1 MEPPNM
7 SEVIE
12 RAVSELNAKLGDGFD
27 GSAKFIIED
36 EGTIVIDDA
45 GARAGDTPTDV
56 TLTAD
61 ADTFRQ
67 LLGGDLDP
75 MAAFMQGRLKVDGD
89 MSAAMK
95 LSSALG

>member
-1 MEPPNM
+1 M

-12 RAVSELNAKLGDGFD
+12 QAVSELNAKLGDGFD

-36 EGTIVIDDA
+36 EGTIVVDDT
-45 GARAGDTPTDV
+45 GARAGDVPTDV

-61 ADTFRQ
+61 AETFRRM
-67 LLGGDLDP
+67 LGGEIDP

-89 MSAAMK
+89 MSTAMK
-95 LSSALG
+95 LGTALG